1 MWEREGAFTLVM
13 GWITSGEEQDG
24 RGAPECPRCRT
35 NKNVRRVSWVTGWSC
50 RWCAWVLHWR
60 QLEHDAAKVIAE
72 AERITRRAA

>member
-1 MWEREGAFTLVM
+1 VPAR
-13 GWITSGEEQDG
+13 
-24 RGAPECPRCRT
+24 RT

-72 AERITRRAA
+72 AERITRDAA